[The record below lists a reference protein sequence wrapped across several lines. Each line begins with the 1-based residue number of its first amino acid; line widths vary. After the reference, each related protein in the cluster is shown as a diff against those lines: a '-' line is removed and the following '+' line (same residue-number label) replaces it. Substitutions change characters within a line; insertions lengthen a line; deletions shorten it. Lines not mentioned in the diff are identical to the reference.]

1 MQLAAVNSDD
11 VADTMDDRQ
20 ILEVLGHEEYIY
32 KLILLQ
38 GGLVNDSCSHIELLV
53 HSIRETSVE
62 DNAVEVQ
69 ILLSDGSLLSEA
81 VEFSVFDCFAHI

>member
-11 VADTMDDRQ
+11 VADTMNDGQ
-20 ILEVLGHEEYIY
+20 ILEVLGHEEDID
-32 KLILLQ
+32 KLVLLQ
-38 GGLVNDSCSHIELLV
+38 GGLVNDSCSHEELLV
-53 HSIRETSVE
+53 NSVREAGVE
-62 DNAVEVQ
+62 DHAVEVQ